1 MNNLA
6 KLTIVIVT
14 YKTDST
20 ILKNCLNSID
30 KNVEIKIIEN
40 SFKKENQ
47 FFSIDQKNNL
57 SIHFTGK
64 NLGYGAGNNYGFNL
78 VNTDY
83 VIVANPDIVFH
94 KTFFDNVKKYLDSSL
109 NFTIIGSTYNQDKS
123 FSSSGVFKENE
134 KKQYSNDIESS
145 TKKIFETLT
154 KVDWVTGCMMLINLK
169 KFNSRK
175 IFDESFFLYFEE
187 FDLCKNLELKNE
199 NVFRAKDLLI
209 DHLGYKGS
217 FGSDPKN
224 QLESEKLR
232 EWHWMWSTFYFYKKN
247 YGYLFAIKKTS
258 GKLLRSFFKV
268 VFYTITFN
276 KKMKS
281 KYISRLNG
289 LLSSIIG
296 KNSSYRVDKKYQ

>member
-281 KYISRLNG
+281 KYVCRLNG
-289 LLSSIIG
+289 LLNSIIG

>member
-47 FFSIDQKNNL
+47 IFSIDKKNNL

-94 KTFFDNVKKYLDSSL
+94 KTFFDNVKKYLDSSF

-289 LLSSIIG
+289 LLNSIIG

>member
-14 YKTDST
+14 YKTDSA

-94 KTFFDNVKKYLDSSL
+94 RTFFDNVKKYLDSSL

-289 LLSSIIG
+289 LLNSIIG

>member
-134 KKQYSNDIESS
+134 KKQYSNDIKSS

>member
-47 FFSIDQKNNL
+47 FFSIDKKNNL

>member
-6 KLTIVIVT
+6 KLTIIIVT
-14 YKTDST
+14 YKTDSA

-47 FFSIDQKNNL
+47 FFSIDKKNNL

-217 FGSDPKN
+217 FEFDPKN

-232 EWHWMWSTFYFYKKN
+232 DLHW
-247 YGYLFAIKKTS
+247 I
-258 GKLLRSFFKV
+258 
-268 VFYTITFN
+268 
-276 KKMKS
+276 
-281 KYISRLNG
+281 
-289 LLSSIIG
+289 
-296 KNSSYRVDKKYQ
+296 

>member
-1 MNNLA
+1 MS
-6 KLTIVIVT
+6 KLKLL
-14 YKTDST
+14 KTLLRKKINFS
-20 ILKNCLNSID
+20 LSI
-30 KNVEIKIIEN
+30 KKIIY
-40 SFKKENQ
+40 Q
-47 FFSIDQKNNL
+47 FILQE
-57 SIHFTGK
+57 K

-289 LLSSIIG
+289 LLNSIIG

>member
-6 KLTIVIVT
+6 KLTVVIVT

-20 ILKNCLNSID
+20 ILKNCLDSID
-30 KNVEIKIIEN
+30 KNVQIKIIEN

-47 FFSIDQKNNL
+47 ALSIDKKNNL

-109 NFTIIGSTYNQDKS
+109 NFTIIGSTYNLDKS
-123 FSSSGVFKENE
+123 FSSSGKFKENE
-134 KKQYSNDIESS
+134 KKQYTNDIDISS
-145 TKKIFETLT
+145 GKTFDTLT

-169 KFNSRK
+169 KFRSRK

-187 FDLCKNLELKNE
+187 FDLCKGIELRNE
-199 NVFRAKDLLI
+199 NVFNAKDLLI

-217 FGSDPKN
+217 FGSDPIN

-232 EWHWMWSTFYFYKKN
+232 EWHWMWSTFNYHKKHK
-247 YGYLFAIKKTS
+247 GFLI
-258 GKLLRSFFKV
+258 SFFIVLPKLGSSMIKV
-268 VFYTITFN
+268 LIYSLLFN
-276 KKMKS
+276 REKKEIYS
-281 KYISRLNG
+281 KRLSG
-289 LLSSIIG
+289 LVNAMIG
-296 KNSSYRVDKKYQ
+296 KNSWYRPKV

>member
-47 FFSIDQKNNL
+47 FFSIDKKNNL

-94 KTFFDNVKKYLDSSL
+94 RTFFDNVKKYLDSSL

>member
-1 MNNLA
+1 MNNLS

-47 FFSIDQKNNL
+47 FFSIDKKNNL

>member
-47 FFSIDQKNNL
+47 TFSIDKKNNL

-64 NLGYGAGNNYGFNL
+64 NLGYGAGNNYGFGL

-94 KTFFDNVKKYLDSSL
+94 KTFFDNVKKYLDSDL
-109 NFTIIGSTYNQDKS
+109 NFTIIGSTYNKDES
-123 FSSSGVFKENE
+123 YSSSGLFKENE
-134 KKQYSNDIESS
+134 KKIYNKEIKSS
-145 TKKIFETLT
+145 SERLFDTLT

-169 KFNSRK
+169 KFSSRK

-199 NVFRAKDLLI
+199 NVFRATDLLI

-289 LLSSIIG
+289 LLNSIIG

>member
-14 YKTDST
+14 YKTDGT

-47 FFSIDQKNNL
+47 IFSVDKKNNL

-78 VNTDY
+78 VTTDY

-94 KTFFDNVKKYLDSSL
+94 KTFFDNIKKYLDSSL
-109 NFTIIGSTYNQDKS
+109 NFTIIGSTNNQDKS
-123 FSSSGVFKENE
+123 FLSSGVFKENE
-134 KKQYSNDIESS
+134 KKKYRIDIESP
-145 TKKIFETLT
+145 TEKVFDTLT

-169 KFNSRK
+169 KFSSRK

-187 FDLCKNLELKNE
+187 FDLCKNIELKNE

-232 EWHWMWSTFYFYKKN
+232 QWHWMWSTFYFYKKN

-268 VFYTITFN
+268 IFYTITFN
-276 KKMKS
+276 EKMKS
-281 KYISRLNG
+281 KYSSRVNG
-289 LLSSIIG
+289 LINSIM
-296 KNSSYRVDKKYQ
+296 KKSSSYRVGTKYQ

>member
-14 YKTDST
+14 YKTDSA

-47 FFSIDQKNNL
+47 FFSIDKKNNL

-289 LLSSIIG
+289 LLNSIIG

>member
-14 YKTDST
+14 YKTDSS

-30 KNVEIKIIEN
+30 KNVQIKIIEN

-47 FFSIDQKNNL
+47 TFPIDKKDKL

-78 VNTDY
+78 VNTEY

-123 FSSSGVFKENE
+123 FSSSGLFSENE
-134 KKQYSNDIESS
+134 KKLYYNHFESS
-145 TKKIFETLT
+145 IGKTFDTLK

-187 FDLCKNLELKNE
+187 FDLCKNIELKNE
-199 NVFRAKDLLI
+199 NIFRAKDLFI

-247 YGYLFAIKKTS
+247 YGYLFAINKTA
-258 GKLLRSFFKV
+258 GKLFRSLFKV
-268 VFYTITFN
+268 IFYTITLN
-276 KKMKS
+276 KKKKN
-281 KYISRLNG
+281 KYCSRFNG
-289 LLSSIIG
+289 LLNSIIG
-296 KNSSYRVDKKYQ
+296 KKSSYRVNKKYQ

>member
-6 KLTIVIVT
+6 KLTIIIVT
-14 YKTDST
+14 YKTDSA

-289 LLSSIIG
+289 LLNSIIG

>member
-20 ILKNCLNSID
+20 ILKNCLDSID
-30 KNVEIKIIEN
+30 KNVQIKIIEN
-40 SFKKENQ
+40 SIKKENQ
-47 FFSIDQKNNL
+47 IFSIDKKNNL

-94 KTFFDNVKKYLDSSL
+94 KTFFDNIKKYLDSNL

-145 TKKIFETLT
+145 TKNVFDTLT

-169 KFNSRK
+169 KFSSRK

-187 FDLCKNLELKNE
+187 FDLCKNIELKNE

-247 YGYLFAIKKTS
+247 YGYLFAIKKTG

-268 VFYTITFN
+268 IFYTITFN

-289 LLSSIIG
+289 LLNSIIG

>member
-6 KLTIVIVT
+6 KLTLVIVT

-47 FFSIDQKNNL
+47 TFSIDKKNNL

-94 KTFFDNVKKYLDSSL
+94 KTFFDNIKKYLDSDL
-109 NFTIIGSTYNQDKS
+109 NFTIIGSTYNKDKS
-123 FSSSGVFKENE
+123 YSSSGLFKENE
-134 KKQYSNDIESS
+134 KKIYNKEVKPSS
-145 TKKIFETLT
+145 ERLFDTLI

-169 KFNSRK
+169 KFNIKK

-187 FDLCKNLELKNE
+187 FDLCKSIELRNE
-199 NVFRAKDLLI
+199 NIFRAKNLLI

-217 FGSDPKN
+217 IGSDPKSK
-224 QLESEKLR
+224 LDSEKLR

-247 YGYLFAIKKTS
+247 YGYLFAVRKTI
-258 GKLLRSFFKV
+258 GKLIRSLFKV
-268 VFYTITFN
+268 IFYTITFN
-276 KKMKS
+276 EKMKS
-281 KYISRLNG
+281 KYSSRVNG
-289 LLSSIIG
+289 LLNSIIG